1 VQVSGYVLDPSSLA
15 AGNRATLLRNG
26 SEAFPRML
34 DSIAAA
40 THSIIVEMY
49 TWAGDTTGWKF
60 ARAIADRAKAGIQVR
75 ILYDALGS
83 QETPTDLWSHL
94 RLAGAAVTPFR
105 PAGWFGL
112 RKRDHRKLVILDG
125 RRAYVGGLNIADE
138 YATEWRDTALELD
151 GPIAAELLKLF
162 QQTWEAEED
171 DPLWRPHPPPPA
183 SPAGSDL
190 AGVFS
195 GNRWLDRRS
204 IAAAYVHA
212 IKAAKKRIWISN
224 AYFMP
229 GLRFLRV
236 LRKASRRGVDVRIFV
251 PSRTDAWPVYHAS
264 RSLFAGILAAG
275 IRIFEWQG
283 PMMHAKTAV
292 IDDTLCIVGSYNLD
306 HLSLSRNLE
315 LTVLL
320 DDPELGASMSAMFE
334 ADVAGSREI
343 LPDKWR
349 RRGMKARLLEWF
361 WRLFQ
366 SAL

>member
-1 VQVSGYVLDPSSLA
+1 MSSYLLDPAALI

-26 SEAFPRML
+26 TEAFPRML
-34 DSIAAA
+34 DSIAGA
-40 THSIIVEMY
+40 THSILVEMY
-49 TWAGDTTGWKF
+49 TWAGDATGWRF

-75 ILYDALGS
+75 ILYDAIGS

-112 RKRDHRKLVILDG
+112 RKRDHRKLIIVDG
-125 RRAYVGGLNIADE
+125 KRAYVGGLNIADE
-138 YATEWRDTALELD
+138 YASEWRDNAVEL
-151 GPIAAELLKLF
+151 AELLKLF

-171 DPLWRPHPPPPA
+171 DPLWRPTPPA
-183 SPAGSDL
+183 PAPTAGSDL

-195 GNRWLDRRS
+195 GNRWADRRS

-212 IKAAKKRIWISN
+212 IKSAKSRIWISN

-236 LRKASRRGVDVRIFV
+236 LRKARRRGVDVRILV

-264 RSLFAGILAAG
+264 RSLFAGLLAAG

-283 PMMHAKTAV
+283 PMMHAKVAV
-292 IDDTLCIVGSYNLD
+292 IDGTLCIVGSYNLD

-320 DDPELGASMSAMFE
+320 DDAELGRSMSAMFE
-334 ADVAGSREI
+334 ADLAGSKEI
-343 LPDKWR
+343 GWEAWR
-349 RRGMKARLLEWF
+349 RRGFKARLLEWF